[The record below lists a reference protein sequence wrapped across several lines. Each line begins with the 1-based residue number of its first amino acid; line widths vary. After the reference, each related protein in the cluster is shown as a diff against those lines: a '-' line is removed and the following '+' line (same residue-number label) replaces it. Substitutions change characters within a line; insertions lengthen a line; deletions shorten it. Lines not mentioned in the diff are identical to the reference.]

1 MIDYLNSPNKCFIK
15 NCQKEQLEAI
25 DKNKK
30 ISNNMNLI
38 VKKLLNNELTQEQ
51 ANAKLNKLKEAVMNN
66 SKRVRLLNCQFN
78 NCYKVMEKNILKD
91 LKSNMDMTKGK
102 TEKTDVYLYTLSND
116 YYQKFKKNKINT
128 KDYIKYSNK
137 AMNNF

>member
-1 MIDYLNSPNKCFIK
+1 MIDYLNSPNRCFVK
-15 NCQKEQLEAI
+15 NCHKEQLEAI

-30 ISNNMNLI
+30 ISDNMNSIIQKLI
-38 VKKLLNNELTQEQ
+38 KNEITQEQ
-51 ANAKLNKLKEAVMNN
+51 ANIKLNKLKDSVINN

-91 LKSNMDMTKGK
+91 LNSNMKMTKEK
-102 TEKTDVYLYTLSND
+102 TEKQDIYLYTLSND

-128 KDYIKYSNK
+128 KDYIKYTNK
-137 AMNNF
+137 AMNNI